1 MPTRDP
7 LIEVRGLTK
16 RYPSGSGKWGASQH
30 VHAVNDVSFRIYPG
44 ETLGLVGESGCGK
57 STTGGMLANLIAP
70 SAGEIV
76 YNGMSIHKQA
86 RKSAQQL
93 RKEIGVVFQD
103 PYSSLNPRHRIGS
116 ILQEPLRIH
125 REGSAEE
132 RLRAAR
138 EMLEFVGLDD
148 SYAARYPNELS
159 GGQRQRIGIARALML
174 KPRFIVADEPVSA
187 LDVSVQAQIVNLL
200 QDMQKRFSLTTLF
213 VSHDMNVVQLISD
226 RIAVMYLGRIVEI
239 APAAELFRQPLH
251 PYTQALLSAIPADM
265 PSQKR
270 ERIVLDGE
278 VPSPIHPPSGCAFH
292 TRCRHATA
300 GCKEQAPA
308 LREAGEGRLVS
319 CFLT

>member
-1 MPTRDP
+1 MPTRDA

-16 RYPSGSGKWGASQH
+16 RYPSGSGKWGASQY

-57 STTGGMLANLIAP
+57 STTGDMLANLIAP

-76 YNGMSIHKQA
+76 YDGRSIHNHA
-86 RKSAQQL
+86 SKSAKQL

-138 EMLEFVGLDD
+138 DMLELVGLDE

-226 RIAVMYLGRIVEI
+226 RIAVMYLGRVVEI
-239 APAAELFRQPLH
+239 APAAELFRQPQH

-270 ERIVLDGE
+270 ERIVLEGE
-278 VPSPIHPPSGCAFH
+278 VPSPIHPPSGCTFH
-292 TRCRHATA
+292 TRCRHATSA
-300 GCKEQAPA
+300 CKEQAPV

-319 CFLT
+319 CILT